1 MLGHVTLSLPL
12 PLPASRQGV
21 GGWRSVLVMGKLSG
35 YAGTE
40 SLQSWPLTRMT
51 ASQRL
56 GLDCDRLPRELAS
69 LEKAHRVL
77 LV

>member
-1 MLGHVTLSLPL
+1 MLGHVTLSLS
-12 PLPASRQGV
+12 LPASRQWV

-35 YAGTE
+35 YAATA

-56 GLDCDRLPRELAS
+56 GLGCDRLPCELAS